1 MITIDVIIPIFNEG
15 EIFKKII
22 SELNDK
28 VKANLKFII
37 CYDNNDEPG
46 LKFLPTLKNITTVK
60 NKEKGPNEAILAG
73 IRHATSEFILVYMA
87 DDIHNVELINQFI
100 ELSEEYDLIIPSRY
114 IDGGKFE
121 KAKFIKKFIAV
132 LGYILLNKILR
143 IPYRDCTNAFKF
155 FRRKLLEE
163 IKFESKVGFTYAIEL
178 TIKTNYL
185 KKKIIEIPSVWRD
198 NENRKINFKTLKWLP
213 HYLYWA
219 YRALIY
225 QLKTYSN
232 YYKF

>member
-22 SELNDK
+22 CELNYK

-37 CYDNNDEPG
+37 CYDNDDESG

-60 NKEKGPNEAILAG
+60 NKKKGPNEAILTG
-73 IRHATSEFILVYMA
+73 IRYSTSEFILVYMA

-121 KAKFIKKFIAV
+121 KAKFLKKIIAV
-132 LGYILLNKILR
+132 LGYILLNKILH
-143 IPYRDCTNAFKF
+143 IPYKDCTNAFKF
-155 FRRKLLEE
+155 FRRNLLEE
-163 IKFESKVGFTYAIEL
+163 IKFESKFGFTYAIEL

-185 KKKIIEIPSVWRD
+185 KKKIIEIPSVWCD
-198 NENRKINFKTLKWLP
+198 DENRKSNFKTLKWLP
-213 HYLYWA
+213 YYLYWA

-232 YYKF
+232 YLKL